1 MWCTTP
7 PLHNFSI
14 FPNREIQRS
23 FKHTVAFFFLFDRD
37 VEMLALFVA
46 CLCHDID
53 HRGTTNSFQVSS
65 VREITVFVCFSGFV
79 LLCAIL
85 FKLKICLFAFCFVFS
100 FVYCSI
106 AFPFYCFQGSTLAAL
121 YSSKGS
127 VLEVLAVC
135 LLLLLLLM
143 FLFVCVF
150 FSLFLLLPPRLPKLR
165 DGAIWRKSPQIA
177 FDIARTIGKKIL
189 KFH

>member
-14 FPNREIQRS
+14 FPNRKIQRS

-65 VREITVFVCFSGFV
+65 VGEITVFVCLQV
-79 LLCAIL
+79 LSYY
-85 FKLKICLFAFCFVFS
+85 V
-100 FVYCSI
+100 
-106 AFPFYCFQGSTLAAL
+106 PF
-121 YSSKGS
+121 
-127 VLEVLAVC
+127 
-135 LLLLLLLM
+135 
-143 FLFVCVF
+143 FLN
-150 FSLFLLLPPRLPKLR
+150 
-165 DGAIWRKSPQIA
+165 
-177 FDIARTIGKKIL
+177 
-189 KFH
+189 